1 MPIEIF
7 IDHDLSELEVVK
19 MFEDLKMKIG
29 EPSTYELSEAE
40 KEEIENIKQRII
52 EMENAERAAEERIIA
67 EKEREE
73 KERQA
78 EEWVC
83 SKFSIIS
90 NLIIF

>member
-1 MPIEIF
+1 M
-7 IDHDLSELEVVK
+7 K
-19 MFEDLKMKIG
+19 KKIG
-29 EPSTYELSEAE
+29 EPSTYELSDAE

-52 EMENAERAAEERIIA
+52 DMENAERAAEERIIA

-83 SKFSIIS
+83 SKISIIS